1 MMALYGAGPMTLLR
15 NLLLVGAG
23 DRRLL
28 AFATA
33 SL

>member
-1 MMALYGAGPMTLLR
+1 MALYGASRLR
-15 NLLLVGAG
+15 LVRDVLLVGAG